1 MSEIRS
7 PYPAELR
14 ECMIAPVRV
23 GIRTDLT
30 IYPPLLLGCVF
41 AAPTHARW
49 HVGLSFL
56 ATIFLYFRI
65 NGYYRHYGWSTIL
78 YFNPIR

>member
-30 IYPPLLLGCVF
+30 IYPPSCWVAFSLRLRTRGGMWDSAFSRQSSC
-41 AAPTHARW
+41 TS
-49 HVGLSFL
+49 G
-56 ATIFLYFRI
+56 
-65 NGYYRHYGWSTIL
+65 
-78 YFNPIR
+78 